1 MVERTPILNFVTH
14 LLLFIGFVL
23 AVAPFVIVAIAS
35 SHNLH
40 DVNQVP
46 MPLVPGDDFWTNI
59 ETAWTSA
66 NLGPKLLNSFI
77 FAAGVAA
84 GKVVISAIT
93 AFSIVYFRYPG
104 RTFIFWLI
112 FVTLMLP
119 LEVRIVPTYAVA
131 ANVLS
136 PYQAILDVTGI
147 SWLIERISGIEV
159 ALNFGLL
166 NSYTGLILP
175 LVATATGTFL
185 YRQFFLTVPDELTE
199 AARWTARAPL
209 RFFIDILLPLSR
221 TNMAALGTI
230 MFLWAWNQY
239 LWPLL
244 RHHRSKPCDGGHGT
258 QAAHSQFRR
267 HSRMEHRHGRHAHC
281 DAATVDRRRGD
292 AALFRARPDL
302 HRKVI
307 SQGNS

>member
-1 MVERTPILNFVTH
+1 MVERTPILNFITH
-14 LLLFIGFVL
+14 LVLFLGFVL
-23 AVAPFVIVAIAS
+23 AVAPFVIVAIAA
-35 SHNLH
+35 SHNLK
-40 DVNQVP
+40 DVNDVP
-46 MPLVPGDDFWTNI
+46 MSLLPGGDFWVNI
-59 ETAWTSA
+59 KTAWTTA

-77 FAAGVAA
+77 MAAGVAA
-84 GKVVISAIT
+84 GKVIISALT

-119 LEVRIVPTYAVA
+119 LEVRIVPTYAVV

-136 PYQAILDVTGI
+136 PYQTILDVTGLT
-147 SWLIERISGIEV
+147 WLIERVSGVQV
-159 ALNFGLL
+159 ALNLGLL
-166 NSYTGLILP
+166 NSYSGLILP
-175 LVATATGTFL
+175 LIATATGTFL

-199 AARWTARAPL
+199 AARMDGAGAL

-244 RHHRSKPCDGGHGT
+244 VTTDQSHATAVTELKQLIPNVGGIPEWNIAMAGT
-258 QAAHSQFRR
+258 LIVMLPPLIVVVAMQRWFVR
-267 HSRMEHRHGRHAHC
+267 GLI
-281 DAATVDRRRGD
+281 ATE
-292 AALFRARPDL
+292 
-302 HRKVI
+302 K
-307 SQGNS
+307 